1 MHINNYMF
9 NLIYKKPP
17 QKTDFFS
24 SCKRFF
30 FFFSP
35 EMPVNDDP
43 GDTQEQQHTPAPVR
57 APDAYNHHRALLYTE
72 QILYR
77 LFDLLVCFL

>member
-9 NLIYKKPP
+9 NLIYKKIPRKQISFP
-17 QKTDFFS
+17 RANDS
-24 SCKRFF
+24 F